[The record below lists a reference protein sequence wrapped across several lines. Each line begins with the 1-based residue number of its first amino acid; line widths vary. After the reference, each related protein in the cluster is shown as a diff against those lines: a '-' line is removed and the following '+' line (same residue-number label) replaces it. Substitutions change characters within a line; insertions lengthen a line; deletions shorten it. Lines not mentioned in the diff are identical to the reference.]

1 MGFLLHQKV
10 LLRNITQEL
19 LYKSVCLYFLFVNWH
34 NSRIFLNN
42 LDKFFFRK
50 GMIFLAFMQVLLYN
64 RDMDTNNY
72 KPIFNDEQ
80 LNKMSKENLTE
91 VILLMQKQ
99 QSKLEEKISGLQK
112 KQQLLE
118 EKNKELEFIN
128 ALLSERLS
136 IAQRKRFGSS
146 SEKYTDGYEQMNLF
160 NEAEETAVEDAEE
173 PVMEEICPKP
183 YKR

>member
-1 MGFLLHQKV
+1 
-10 LLRNITQEL
+10 
-19 LYKSVCLYFLFVNWH
+19 
-34 NSRIFLNN
+34 
-42 LDKFFFRK
+42 
-50 GMIFLAFMQVLLYN
+50 MIFLAFMQVLLYN

-183 YKR
+183 YKRKKRKGKNRIFQHTQ